1 MRYADTT
8 PSELNTGQPYQAADG
23 TIYTGIF
30 NNAAWSLPDLA
41 AIGVLEI
48 RSDANP
54 DPYTLQKSGVVGL
67 TVENDGTIDYVRE
80 ELTWEQIP
88 PQVYE
93 VDINA
98 LAAQLT
104 STAEQNAPMVL
115 GTTYVAGDTVLED
128 HSTWVCTRE
137 LYYSNPNWTIFDL
150 TGHFTRE
157 ASSEWEN
164 GVSYLIDDEVGYQGT
179 QYVCIQA
186 HTSQVGWEPP
196 NVPALWS
203 AI

>member
-8 PSELNTGQPYQAADG
+8 PSQLNTGQPYQAADG

-30 NNAAWSLPDLA
+30 NNAAWSLADLA

-54 DPYTLQKSGVVGL
+54 DPAALQKGGVVGL

-80 ELTWEQIP
+80 ELTWVPIP
-88 PQVYE
+88 PPVYE
-93 VDINA
+93 VDVNA

-104 STAEQNAPMVL
+104 PSATQGEPLTV
-115 GTTYVAGDTVLED
+115 GVTYKPGDTVTED
-128 HSTWVCTRE
+128 GSTWTNTRE

-157 ASSEWEN
+157 ASSEWET
-164 GVSYLIDDEVGYQGT
+164 GCLVLD
-179 QYVCIQA
+179 
-186 HTSQVGWEPP
+186 
-196 NVPALWS
+196 
-203 AI
+203 